1 MQLSSFRHINK
12 NGVGRGVV
20 QCSIAIPFLAL
31 ITVASVRF
39 HLNLAT
45 ASLLSVVVIVILA
58 RVGDF
63 VSSVLAS
70 IVAGLLLMYIAPP
83 VNSFRVNDSFDV
95 VAIIAFLITALTIVR
110 LVSRLRTISE
120 QLIASVNRKLIDA
133 EERVRERI
141 GKDLHE
147 DIEQRLALLANYVA
161 EIGTNGVAAAEN
173 GPNSPDRIKEQVSE
187 ILADVQAL
195 AYELCPY
202 KLRYLGL
209 AAAMKSFCEK
219 FAQQH
224 NVAIDF
230 RSQNLPGNLPLD
242 IALSLTRVLQEAL
255 CNSAK
260 HSGSQRFEVELFQA
274 SEAIHLNVHD
284 SGLGFDPKFALQ
296 GPGLGLISMRERM
309 KLVRGELLIGSQPN
323 RGTTIFACAPFWNG
337 HRLGAHSKDL
347 ARKLPHVLDVQLR
360 TVADL
365 AVVKKFRR

>member
-1 MQLSSFRHINK
+1 
-12 NGVGRGVV
+12 V
-20 QCSIAIPFLAL
+20 QCSIDISFLVL
-31 ITVASVRF
+31 ITLASVRF

-45 ASLLSVVVIVILA
+45 ASLLSMLVIVILA

-63 VSSVLAS
+63 VPSVLAS
-70 IVAGLLLMYIAPP
+70 LVACLLLMYIAPP
-83 VNSFRVNDSFDV
+83 VGSFRVHDSFDV

-133 EERVRERI
+133 DERVRERI
-141 GKDLHE
+141 GKGLHE
-147 DIEQRLALLANYVA
+147 DIEQRLSVLANHVA
-161 EIGTNGVAAAEN
+161 EIGTKGVDLAEN
-173 GPNSPDRIKEQVSE
+173 GPNSPDGIKEEVSG

-202 KLRYLGL
+202 QLQYLGL
-209 AAAMKSFCEK
+209 AAAMKSFCEE

-224 NVAIDF
+224 DVEIDF
-230 RSQNLPGNLPLD
+230 TSYNLPRNLRLEV
-242 IALSLTRVLQEAL
+242 ALSLTRVLQEAL

-260 HSGSQRFEVELFQA
+260 HSGSQHFDVELFHA
-274 SEAIHLNVHD
+274 SEAIHLNIHD
-284 SGLGFDPKFALQ
+284 SGMGFDPKLALQ

-337 HRLGAHSKDL
+337 QRTGYPCHDL
-347 ARKLPHVLDVQLR
+347 ARNPPRLR
-360 TVADL
+360 RSTAH
-365 AVVKKFRR
+365 